1 MSRRVDYL
9 NYIANGGNVNDL
21 PLPMAPEDYP
31 LYKIA
36 TGGVGGTGVLKNSG
50 GRVNGYYSCLLNSDS
65 GSYNFC
71 STILDLGETKR
82 VTSAKVRAKFIVKNG
97 AQAELPIKLGFR
109 LFANNSAGRDFIAG
123 YNKAYDGLVSEA
135 SQVAGNKEFVLEAEF
150 TSEGG
155 QTDNQPNLLNTCR
168 YLKPFIILTKQSN
181 TDNNR
186 TLKHHIH
193 LYEVTI
199 EIDGLIYDIT
209 DTVADFAPYPGSKI
223 TYVDTI
229 LSKQAL
235 MIRNGKWHG
244 KTVACMGDSIT
255 FGMKSGGNNQTA
267 KEDNPWASQ
276 LRDYC
281 GFTNIRNYGISG
293 STVAQYYDKNPMHS
307 RITNMDANADVVIFM
322 GGTNDVSNGTPI
334 GTLQTDDSQTLNTS
348 TFYGALQ
355 TCVKALKQRFPNKP
369 IVLMTPINADNV
381 NIPKNVSAR
390 TNLHMDEYRNAI
402 KEVAKFYGVYLFDL
416 QNALPFDAL
425 NDTDNVY
432 FAANDKIHPNQNG
445 HDGMAKVIGQYINS
459 LA

>member
-36 TGGVGGTGVLKNSG
+36 TSGVGGNGALKNSG
-50 GRVNGYYSCLLNSDS
+50 GRVNGFYRCALNSDS
-65 GSYNFC
+65 ANSNFC
-71 STILDLGETKR
+71 STILDLGEKR
-82 VTSAKVRAKFIVKNG
+82 VTSAKFKAKIKVKGTTLPAFIGVK
-97 AQAELPIKLGFR
+97 
-109 LFANNSAGRDFIAG
+109 LFANNSPSRDVIAG
-123 YNKAYDGLVSEA
+123 YQVTATKVPSGV
-135 SQVAGNKEFVLEAEF
+135 VAGQEYVLEHDF
-150 TSEGG
+150 TAQGG
-155 QTDNQPNLLNTCR
+155 QTGGQPNLLNTCR
-168 YLKPFIILTKQSN
+168 YLKPFLEFKKNN
-181 TDNNR
+181 TNDTNR
-186 TLKHHIH
+186 QEKHHIEVH
-193 LYEVTI
+193 EVTI
-199 EIDGLIYDIT
+199 ELDGVIYDIT
-209 DTVADFAPYPGSKI
+209 DTVSDFVPKDGSEI
-223 TYVDTI
+223 TYVDSV
-229 LSKQAL
+229 LSEQAI
-235 MIRNGKWHG
+235 MIRNGKWLG

-255 FGMKSGGNNQTA
+255 FGMKSGGNNQTL

-307 RITNMDANADVVIFM
+307 RITNMDANADVIVFM
-322 GGTNDVSNGTPI
+322 GGTNDVSNGTPL
-334 GTLQTDDSQTLNTS
+334 GTLQTDDSQTLNNS

-355 TCVKALKQRFPNKP
+355 TCVKTLKQRYANKT
-369 IVLMTPINADNV
+369 IILMTPINADNV

-390 TNLHMDEYRNAI
+390 TNLHMDEYRNVVR
-402 KEVAKFYGVYLFDL
+402 EVGKFYGVHVFDL

>member
-21 PLPMAPEDYP
+21 PLPTAPEDYP

-36 TGGVGGTGVLKNSG
+36 TSGVGGTGALKNSG
-50 GRVNGYYSCLLNSDS
+50 GRVNGYYSCLLNSEANAQ
-65 GSYNFC
+65 NFC

-82 VTSAKVRAKFIVKNG
+82 VSTAKVKIKLIVKNG
-97 AQAELPIKLGFR
+97 AEAEIPIGLGIR
-109 LFANNSAGRDFIAG
+109 LFANNSSGRDIISGYRLDFDNIIA
-123 YNKAYDGLVSEA
+123 NSDV
-135 SQVAGNKEFVLEAEF
+135 VGNKEFILEKEFAAEANG
-150 TSEGG
+150 T
-155 QTDNQPNLLNTCR
+155 QLNTCR
-168 YLKPFIILTKQSN
+168 YLKPFISLTKQN
-181 TDNNR
+181 GNDTNKQE
-186 TLKHHIH
+186 KHNIEV
-193 LYEVTI
+193 YEVSVQVDNT
-199 EIDGLIYDIT
+199 IYDIT
-209 DTVADFAPYPGSKI
+209 DTVADFAPQAGSKI

-229 LSKQAL
+229 LSEQAL
-235 MIRNGKWHG
+235 MIKSGKWHG

-255 FGMKSGGNNQTA
+255 FGMKSGGNNQTT

-293 STVAQYYDKNPMHS
+293 STVAQYHDKNPMHS

-390 TNLHMDEYRNAI
+390 TNLHMDEYRNVI
-402 KEVAKFYGVYLFDL
+402 KEVAKFYGVHVFDL

-425 NDTDNVY
+425 NDSNNVY

-445 HDGMAKVIGQYINS
+445 HDGMAKVIGRYINS